1 MVLRKELEESCESS
15 ILRSR
20 GFFMVIQG
28 REYKGI
34 IFDLDGT
41 LYKKKGLGKWFFF
54 PMVRHT
60 HSMIIYKRH
69 RELLMDSDFGTY
81 EELQEAIYSNIENNS
96 RKKRENMAAL
106 EDKFHRILMKSLGK
120 RCTGRPGIN
129 QVLETLAKHI
139 PLSCISD
146 YQEVPERLDLLHI
159 DKKHFTFMASSPEM
173 GALKPAIRP
182 FLAAADAMGVE
193 PHECLIIGDQ
203 EDTDGAA
210 AEKLN
215 MGFLK
220 IGEKAKKG
228 CYVWEQIVEILM
240 KGLEEPHVSRRIS

>member
-1 MVLRKELEESCESS
+1 
-15 ILRSR
+15 
-20 GFFMVIQG
+20 MVIQG

-41 LYKKKGLGKWFFF
+41 LYKKKGLGKWFFL

-81 EELQEAIYSNIENNS
+81 EELQEAIYRNIENNS

-106 EDKFHRILMKSLGK
+106 EDKFHRVLMKSLAK
-120 RCTGRPGIN
+120 HCTGRPGVN
-129 QVLETLAKHI
+129 HVLETLSQHI

-146 YQEVPERLDLLHI
+146 YQEVPERLACLDI
-159 DKKHFTFMASSPEM
+159 DDTYFTFMASSPEM
-173 GALKPAIRP
+173 GALKPAVRP
-182 FLAAADAMGVE
+182 FLAAAAAMGVE
-193 PHECLIIGDQ
+193 PHECLVIGDQ
-203 EDTDGAA
+203 EDTDGTA

-220 IGEKAKKG
+220 IGEKPKKG
-228 CYVWEQIVEILM
+228 CYVWEQIVDMLM
-240 KGLEEPHVSRRIS
+240 DGIETPATHGRIS